1 MLGDLKDTGFCFPSV
16 LLGFF
21 ILVFSFEVTLQSKS
35 LHTELG
41 WWGQGQEQMTL
52 CLKAA
57 DGSVE
62 MWDAPHRAQKAGV
75 PLNLFLGWSGAALLQ
90 ERHGK

>member
-1 MLGDLKDTGFCFPSV
+1 MLSDLKGIGFCFPSV
-16 LLGFF
+16 LLELFF
-21 ILVFSFEVTLQSKS
+21 FFSFEVTLQSKS
-35 LHTELG
+35 LHTEQG

-75 PLNLFLGWSGAALLQ
+75 PLNLFLGWSGAALQ
-90 ERHGK
+90 QQRHGK